1 MRSLL
6 FILSLFICF
15 QASAKTVRVG
25 PNRPFKTLTAGL
37 KAAIDNDTVLV
48 DAGHY
53 REKNLVINKSII
65 LIGINYPVLD
75 GEKKYEIISIKANG
89 VVVDG
94 FKIIH
99 TGISSLQDLSGIKI
113 YDCKNVII
121 KNNILED
128 TFFGIYTQNGVN
140 CTVENNRLTA
150 NSKGEQ
156 QNGNGIHCWKSEN
169 MRIIGNHVTGHR
181 DGIYLEFVTNS
192 IIRRNISVK
201 NVRYGLH
208 FMFSNDDTYVANIF
222 KNNGSGVSVM
232 FSKRIKMFNN
242 YFEENWGD
250 AAYGILLK
258 EISDGQ
264 MEGNHFSKNTS
275 AIYMKGANRIL
286 MKRNTFE
293 NNGWALKI
301 QASCMD
307 VVLEKN
313 NFIWNTFDVGTN
325 GSLVLNRFTNNY
337 WDKYDYINSSADFEA
352 KSPLSLCQNIEMK
365 KHVDAYTCYLSN
377 LELGGS
383 SLYWEKKVDFSN
395 AVINGYG
402 TVDAAIKYQTHLD
415 VVDFKYGFN
424 KVEAKNNTQMLLYAI
439 GMLNTGFEYHDEYE
453 VKTITLHI
461 AQPRINNFDTWSLTI
476 EELEEWIKYFQI
488 QSIRALTLTDEFNPS
503 TINCKY
509 CKAKKHCP
517 ALTSFVNDRS
527 TELKQKMN
535 NGTLFVK
542 SQDKKKDLDN
552 DFIKKVLDNSALIKQ
567 YLEFIEDAARE
578 KLIYGEEIEGYKV
591 VRTMSRRKLNKDAEE
606 DLYNDYGD
614 KVYQKSL
621 LSLGALEKILG
632 KKNLDSYTHKTLAG
646 MTIVKDTD
654 KRLSLHEVMKFEDHT
669 IKEV

>member
-1 MRSLL
+1 
-6 FILSLFICF
+6 
-15 QASAKTVRVG
+15 
-25 PNRPFKTLTAGL
+25 
-37 KAAIDNDTVLV
+37 
-48 DAGHY
+48 
-53 REKNLVINKSII
+53 
-65 LIGINYPVLD
+65 
-75 GEKKYEIISIKANG
+75 
-89 VVVDG
+89 
-94 FKIIH
+94 
-99 TGISSLQDLSGIKI
+99 
-113 YDCKNVII
+113 
-121 KNNILED
+121 
-128 TFFGIYTQNGVN
+128 
-140 CTVENNRLTA
+140 
-150 NSKGEQ
+150 
-156 QNGNGIHCWKSEN
+156 
-169 MRIIGNHVTGHR
+169 
-181 DGIYLEFVTNS
+181 
-192 IIRRNISVK
+192 
-201 NVRYGLH
+201 
-208 FMFSNDDTYVANIF
+208 
-222 KNNGSGVSVM
+222 
-232 FSKRIKMFNN
+232 
-242 YFEENWGD
+242 
-250 AAYGILLK
+250 
-258 EISDGQ
+258 
-264 MEGNHFSKNTS
+264 
-275 AIYMKGANRIL
+275 
-286 MKRNTFE
+286 
-293 NNGWALKI
+293 
-301 QASCMD
+301 
-307 VVLEKN
+307 
-313 NFIWNTFDVGTN
+313 
-325 GSLVLNRFTNNY
+325 
-337 WDKYDYINSSADFEA
+337 
-352 KSPLSLCQNIEMK
+352 MK